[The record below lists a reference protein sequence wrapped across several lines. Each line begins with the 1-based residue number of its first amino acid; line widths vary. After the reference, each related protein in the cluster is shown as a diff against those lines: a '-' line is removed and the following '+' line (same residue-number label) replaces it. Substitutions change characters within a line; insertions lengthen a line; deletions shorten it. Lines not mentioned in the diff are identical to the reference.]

1 MCAVALPVEWRR
13 LRQRIELTLGPAIVY
28 RQLLALN
35 EACVFEARAKAE
47 QSSRMPCIGADHES
61 PGSKMDQGLRTWPI
75 SARVNKPERGE
86 GGAARRSSYG
96 LFERFVEE
104 TSYAETCT
112 GS

>member
-1 MCAVALPVEWRR
+1 
-13 LRQRIELTLGPAIVY
+13 
-28 RQLLALN
+28 
-35 EACVFEARAKAE
+35 
-47 QSSRMPCIGADHES
+47 
-61 PGSKMDQGLRTWPI
+61 MDQGLRTWPI